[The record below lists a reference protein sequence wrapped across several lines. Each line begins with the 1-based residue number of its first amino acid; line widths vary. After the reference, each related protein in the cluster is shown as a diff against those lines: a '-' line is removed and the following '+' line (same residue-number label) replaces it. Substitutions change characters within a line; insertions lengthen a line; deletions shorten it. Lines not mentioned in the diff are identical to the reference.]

1 MCCVLVLISWIRE
14 SFLVAHLAACFI
26 IKCNF
31 CWRWCSMILVA
42 KQFSLPWILPTQVM
56 WPDLTLARTGTD
68 LLVLGAPPD
77 NCKSTSHT
85 PAPSTQ
91 IQYTMI
97 SEAKWIYLNYV
108 WVIVICINFC
118 LLSRCI
124 FLHLFCLSYFRF
136 SFCETTIDFFMHGG
150 FFNGTLP
157 NHMRLVMKRPIGD
170 SVILKRGITV
180 GDQSMFHY

>member
-1 MCCVLVLISWIRE
+1 MVQHEFGRQAI
-14 SFLVAHLAACFI
+14 FVAVNPSHT
-26 IKCNF
+26 
-31 CWRWCSMILVA
+31 SHV
-42 KQFSLPWILPTQVM
+42 T
-56 WPDLTLARTGTD
+56 WPHPGTDRDKWTD

>member
-1 MCCVLVLISWIRE
+1 
-14 SFLVAHLAACFI
+14 
-26 IKCNF
+26 
-31 CWRWCSMILVA
+31 MILVA

-56 WPDLTLARTGTD
+56 WPDLTLARTGT
-68 LLVLGAPPD
+68 VNRLGAW
-77 NCKSTSHT
+77 CTT
-85 PAPSTQ
+85 RQLQ
-91 IQYTMI
+91 IDQPYTCTFYTMI

-157 NHMRLVMKRPIGD
+157 NHMWLVMKRPIGD

>member
-1 MCCVLVLISWIRE
+1 MVQHDVGRQAI
-14 SFLVAHLAACFI
+14 FVAVNPSHT
-26 IKCNF
+26 
-31 CWRWCSMILVA
+31 S
-42 KQFSLPWILPTQVM
+42 TQVM
-56 WPDLTLARTGTD
+56 WPDLTLARTGT
-68 LLVLGAPPD
+68 VNRLGALVHHQPPVPD

-124 FLHLFCLSYFRF
+124 FLHLFCLLISG
-136 SFCETTIDFFMHGG
+136 SAFCETTIDFFMH
-150 FFNGTLP
+150 
-157 NHMRLVMKRPIGD
+157 VWIGHWQKK
-170 SVILKRGITV
+170 VILVDCKKK
-180 GDQSMFHY
+180 